1 MAIQEP
7 RIGGEVDHFSA
18 PAFRD
23 ALLRAIDRSPTPIV
37 AVDLSGVT
45 FMDSAGYGAIVAANE
60 YAIRQDRLLVIRNLS
75 RSCTRVVRLCDYAN
89 QLSLENDPPS
99 SN

>member
-7 RIGGEVDHFSA
+7 AIGGEVDHFSA

-45 FMDSAGYGAIVAANE
+45 FMNSAGYGAIAAADE
-60 YAIRQDRLLVIRNLS
+60 YAIRHDRLLLIRNLS
-75 RSCTRVVRLCDYAN
+75 RLCTRVVRLCDDAN
-89 QLSLENDPPS
+89 RLSLDNDPPS
-99 SN
+99 ST